1 LTVPEWMIVVYLAYL
16 LVLLPCRPIP
26 VAGRVTIL
34 VFVPCL
40 IGLVLLAPGVP
51 DSMAWRFIRTWLP
64 LPFVLACY
72 WLTGCYFVNPQERFE
87 QRFAAYDARVR
98 RWLGASDFAR
108 TAPRALLEFLEA
120 AYFSCYVVLPAGL
133 MTLIVAG
140 RQDLS
145 VRFWSI
151 VLLAEL
157 GCYGVL
163 PWIRTR
169 PSWVL
174 HPDSPLSS
182 RRVLTRVLNLRVVR
196 EASTR
201 ANTFPSGHA
210 AGALATAL
218 AVLPVWPA
226 AGAVFLFVAV
236 SIMAGSVFGEYHYA
250 GDAIT
255 GALAA
260 VAAFALVTLIGV

>member
-1 LTVPEWMIVVYLAYL
+1 MTVPEWMIVVYLAYL
-16 LVLLPCRPIP
+16 LALLPFRPIP
-26 VAGRVTIL
+26 LAGRLKIL
-34 VFVPCL
+34 VLVPCL
-40 IGLVLLAPGVP
+40 GALVVLAPGLP
-51 DSMAWRFIRTWLP
+51 DSPVGRFTRTWLP
-64 LPFVLACY
+64 LPYVLVCY

-87 QRFAAYDARVR
+87 RQFAAYDARVR

-108 TAPRALLEFLEA
+108 TAPRALLEFLET
-120 AYFSCYVVLPAGL
+120 AYFGCYVMLPAGL
-133 MTLIVAG
+133 VALILIG

-145 VRFWSI
+145 VHFWSI

-157 GCYGVL
+157 ACYGVL

-182 RRVLTRVLNLRVVR
+182 RRVLMRVVNLRLVR
-196 EASTR
+196 DVSTQ

-210 AGALATAL
+210 AGAVATAL

-226 AGAVFLFVAV
+226 AGVVFLLVAV

-250 GDAIT
+250 GDAAT

-260 VAAFALVTLIGV
+260 VGAFALVTLIGV